1 MYNSTYFTSESSCSA
16 SFRDIGPWN
25 HSSRESIWC
34 FIEWSAPIDD
44 IEILCTWSP
53 ILIVCWFDKF
63 ECVSIVDCT
72 LEVTKPKTPP
82 PGALVAKG
90 PKKIEGYFP
99 TIGILH
105 TQSIWQ
111 EIDFEQYEICTILMS
126 NGSRWLPVAA
136 AAPCIWLRE
145 VSIWWDVECGA
156 LGLTTSPL
164 TYSGPGWGKAPVWP
178 RALKFQI
185 QIW

>member
-1 MYNSTYFTSESSCSA
+1 MTFGKLNCNHSYFTSRSKCSA

-34 FIEWSAPIDD
+34 FIELSAPIDD

-72 LEVTKPKTPP
+72 FEVTKPKTPP

-90 PKKIEGYFP
+90 PIKDIKVFSNHRHFIHNSILISNKKLISKSLKYASYSCQMGLDDCP
-99 TIGILH
+99 SL
-105 TQSIWQ
+105 
-111 EIDFEQYEICTILMS
+111 
-126 NGSRWLPVAA
+126 WLP
-136 AAPCIWLRE
+136 RE
-145 VSIWWDVECGA
+145 FGYVKCQYDGM
-156 LGLTTSPL
+156 
-164 TYSGPGWGKAPVWP
+164 
-178 RALKFQI
+178 
-185 QIW
+185 